1 MMDFFL
7 CTFVAYTFINAMKY
21 YKQTLYILCGLLL
34 TTVGLLVYLL
44 YLSGVENQEKDKQ
57 TAEVLLKHV
66 AGIWL
71 KCESEK
77 WEIPFYSVGA
87 GTKKKKRTKRH
98 LVLSEGEFTVEVDS
112 LKDER
117 SIFIPET
124 SENSCIRTLF
134 MIGEPS
140 VEELNKLWQECL
152 DNRLS
157 GYNCGLKLVYKLPN
171 GKEGCSRAFTG
182 NLTFDSPIHKLGNY
196 YLDDMYYIEVSAYL
210 STPSVWRC
218 LGWGDMKVV
227 LFMVV
232 VVACIISI
240 ILIWIKNGKKLNG
253 DEYLS
258 LGDEAQSSSI
268 VCCIADAEYQVGEI
282 LWNEKEKKITFRD
295 ISLHCSNQPGNLLS
309 AFIRAEGFFLSNTQI
324 SEICNWNPDDIGVS
338 VKRRSAMAQLRRLLM
353 SDESHVNVK
362 SGKNEMKENGYYLCI
377 EK

>member
-1 MMDFFL
+1 M
-7 CTFVAYTFINAMKY
+7 
-21 YKQTLYILCGLLL
+21 
-34 TTVGLLVYLL
+34 
-44 YLSGVENQEKDKQ
+44 
-57 TAEVLLKHV
+57 
-66 AGIWL
+66 
-71 KCESEK
+71 
-77 WEIPFYSVGA
+77 
-87 GTKKKKRTKRH
+87 
-98 LVLSEGEFTVEVDS
+98 
-112 LKDER
+112 
-117 SIFIPET
+117 
-124 SENSCIRTLF
+124 
-134 MIGEPS
+134 
-140 VEELNKLWQECL
+140 
-152 DNRLS
+152 
-157 GYNCGLKLVYKLPN
+157 
-171 GKEGCSRAFTG
+171 
-182 NLTFDSPIHKLGNY
+182 
-196 YLDDMYYIEVSAYL
+196 SAYL

-258 LGDEAQSSSI
+258 LGDEDQSSSI